1 MSKSKTHISELE
13 EITKGVKNSFSIL
26 EDDLLFKK
34 PNAGTWSIA
43 ENLEHLIILN
53 SSYFPIF
60 EKVKKG
66 TLQSA
71 FISKIGFFTKMFGN
85 MIYKSV
91 SDGGKKKVKTFP
103 LWEPKLYSDQDEPI
117 LEKFYDHQK
126 ILKQKI
132 REIEPFL
139 GKGIIIHSPA
149 NKIVVYS
156 LDKALEIIVAH
167 EKRHLEQAQRLIF

>member
-1 MSKSKTHISELE
+1 MSQVKTYISELE
-13 EITKGVKNSFSIL
+13 EISKSVENSFSGL
-26 EDDLLFKK
+26 EDDILFKK
-34 PNAGTWSIA
+34 PDSSTWSIA

-60 EKVKKG
+60 EKVKNG
-66 TLQSA
+66 TFQGA
-71 FISKIGFFTKMFGN
+71 FISKIGFFPKMIGD

-103 LWEPKLYSDQDEPI
+103 LWEPKLYSDQDEAI

-126 ILKQKI
+126 ILIQKI
-132 REIEPFL
+132 REMEPFL

-167 EKRHLEQAQRLIF
+167 ERRHLEQAQRLVR